1 MSSQQSIKMP
11 KILKGDD
18 IFSSFNQI
26 QKSIQERAY
35 HIFHD
40 RDANSGD
47 DKSDWLKAESEIL
60 SDINMTLKDKKNQV
74 VIEGNIDN
82 YLPDIFLFKA

>member
-1 MSSQQSIKMP
+1 
-11 KILKGDD
+11 L
-18 IFSSFNQI
+18 
-26 QKSIQERAY
+26 IQERTY

-40 RDANSGD
+40 RDASSGD
-47 DKSDWLKAESEIL
+47 AISDWLKAESEVL

-82 YLPDIFLFKA
+82 VFARGY